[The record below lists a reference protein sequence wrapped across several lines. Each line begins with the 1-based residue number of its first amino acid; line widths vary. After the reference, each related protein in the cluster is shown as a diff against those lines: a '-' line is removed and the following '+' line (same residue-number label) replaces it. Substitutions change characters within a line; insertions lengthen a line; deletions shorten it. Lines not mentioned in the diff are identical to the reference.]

1 MTAKEAREL
10 AISKLMDTDKIRE
23 SIEVMANAGH
33 MYCTLEI
40 KKIREPELSKAVLE
54 AEGFKVEL
62 SEKHFSITW

>member
-10 AISKLMDTDKIRE
+10 ALSKLMDTDKIRE
-23 SIEVMANAGH
+23 TIDTMANAGN
-33 MYCTLEI
+33 MYATLEI

-54 AEGFKVEL
+54 ADGFKVEI

>member
-10 AISKLMDTDKIRE
+10 ALSKLKDTDQIRE
-23 SIEVMANAGH
+23 NIDVMAKAGN
-33 MYCTLEI
+33 MYAVLDL

-62 SEKHFSITW
+62 SQTHFSITW